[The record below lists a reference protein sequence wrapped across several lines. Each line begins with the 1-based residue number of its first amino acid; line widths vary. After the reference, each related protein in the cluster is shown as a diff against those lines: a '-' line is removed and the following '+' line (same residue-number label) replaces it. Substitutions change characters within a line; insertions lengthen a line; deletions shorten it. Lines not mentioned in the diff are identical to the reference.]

1 MPTISVQTI
10 PSYPI
15 LIERGL
21 LRKAGQTLLPLHP
34 PCRAALL
41 SDDTVFSLYGRA
53 VMDSLEGA
61 GYRPVR
67 ISLPAGETGKT
78 WAVLG
83 DLLER
88 LFRRSPVPLLR
99 VSAAADAHAT
109 GLSVSPSVR
118 LAARAGDGGRRA
130 SQEPRI
136 DPAAVELIALL
147 YVEDPSGVP
156 GLLPRGDP

>member
-1 MPTISVQTI
+1 MSTISVQTT

-41 SDDTVFSLYGRA
+41 SDDTVFSLYGCA
-53 VMDSLEGA
+53 VMDSLKGA

-83 DLLER
+83 
-88 LFRRSPVPLLR
+88 
-99 VSAAADAHAT
+99 
-109 GLSVSPSVR
+109 LS
-118 LAARAGDGGRRA
+118 
-130 SQEPRI
+130 
-136 DPAAVELIALL
+136 LIHI
-147 YVEDPSGVP
+147 
-156 GLLPRGDP
+156 

>member
-1 MPTISVQTI
+1 MPTISVQTT

-61 GYRPVR
+61 GYRPVPHFSAR
-67 ISLPAGETGKT
+67 GGDRKNLGRPGRSAGAAGRRGALPRRPAGG
-78 WAVLG
+78 
-83 DLLER
+83 
-88 LFRRSPVPLLR
+88 F
-99 VSAAADAHAT
+99 
-109 GLSVSPSVR
+109 
-118 LAARAGDGGRRA
+118 GGRLR
-130 SQEPRI
+130 
-136 DPAAVELIALL
+136 L
-147 YVEDPSGVP
+147 
-156 GLLPRGDP
+156 

>member
-1 MPTISVQTI
+1 MPTISVQTT

-88 LFRRSPVPLLR
+88 LAEEEIGR
-99 VSAAADAHAT
+99 AH
-109 GLSVSPSVR
+109 V
-118 LAARAGDGGRRA
+118 
-130 SQEPRI
+130 
-136 DPAAVELIALL
+136 
-147 YVEDPSGVP
+147 
-156 GLLPRGDP
+156 